1 MADRNLIAGA
11 ALSADRFNTGLAAT
25 VDKSIARAT
34 GNITKMLEAQEEYR
48 NRVDNIALDI
58 INQFP
63 EDIEFNK
70 VDNLHVDK
78 LQGWATNKKQ
88 QFFEKAKA
96 LAQTRPGSEEFFT
109 IQSEL
114 NNIKKAYINVNNN
127 LINLQAKR
135 NEWTKNY
142 GNISD
147 GLDVEKKEA
156 FNKLLLPNA
165 NYQLEID
172 DTGSSTYTVQLDSG
186 KSIKLT
192 GEDLNWAE
200 KDVEFYNQANQ
211 LGNAFVSAGSK
222 GVLIKQGDY
231 NYDNTV
237 GQLNVLLSKDTK
249 NRMLSIAND
258 DIFDGY
264 KLNLSD
270 QEKAQ
275 IINDPINSK
284 NIVVN
289 KLLEHYQRI
298 NKDAYDNYSIVN
310 NNNNNN
316 INDFSGFTP
325 GKQQDIKLF
334 TPTAARAFSFAT
346 NALTNEARVREL
358 RKLDFDNKK
367 DYMSKNEFFNLF
379 KNSEDAPQLVG
390 MTSKQF
396 NRLSE
401 DAKLTEFNKIYKGDL
416 FEDQKE
422 IPLDNQKD
430 LFTLYLNAAGL
441 DQDLIEYFSSVYAG
455 ELDASNDS
463 LDPLVDPKEKV
474 KLEIKDTMRFLK
486 TGQEPVPI
494 DEIELTGSESL

>member
-316 INDFSGFTP
+316 
-325 GKQQDIKLF
+325 
-334 TPTAARAFSFAT
+334 
-346 NALTNEARVREL
+346 
-358 RKLDFDNKK
+358 
-367 DYMSKNEFFNLF
+367 
-379 KNSEDAPQLVG
+379 
-390 MTSKQF
+390 
-396 NRLSE
+396 
-401 DAKLTEFNKIYKGDL
+401 
-416 FEDQKE
+416 
-422 IPLDNQKD
+422 
-430 LFTLYLNAAGL
+430 
-441 DQDLIEYFSSVYAG
+441 
-455 ELDASNDS
+455 
-463 LDPLVDPKEKV
+463 
-474 KLEIKDTMRFLK
+474 
-486 TGQEPVPI
+486 
-494 DEIELTGSESL
+494 

>member
-11 ALSADRFNTGLAAT
+11 ALSADKFNTGLADV
-25 VDKSIARAT
+25 VDRSIARAT
-34 GNITKMLEAQEEYR
+34 SNIANNLKAKERYR
-48 NRVDNIALDI
+48 NMVDNKALDI

-70 VDNLHVDK
+70 VDDMHVDM

-172 DTGSSTYTVQLDSG
+172 DTGSSAYTVQLDSG

-231 NYDNTV
+231 NYDNTI

-298 NKDAYDNYSIVN
+298 NKDAYNNYSIVN
-310 NNNNNN
+310 NNNNN
-316 INDFSGFTP
+316 INDISGFTP

-334 TPTAARAFSFAT
+334 MPTAAKAFSFAA
-346 NALTNEARVREL
+346 NALTNEARIREL
-358 RKLDFDNKK
+358 RKLDRDNKK
-367 DYMSKNEFFNLF
+367 DYLSKNEFFNLF

-422 IPLDNQKD
+422 IPIDNQKD
-430 LFTLYLNAAGL
+430 LFTLYLNAAGVS
-441 DQDLIEYFSSVYAG
+441 QDLIEYYSSLYAQQ
-455 ELDASNDS
+455 LDASNDS
-463 LDPLVDPKEKV
+463 LDPLVDPKEKMQ
-474 KLEIKDTMRFLK
+474 LEVKDTMRFLK

-494 DEIELTGSESL
+494 EEIQLTGSEGL